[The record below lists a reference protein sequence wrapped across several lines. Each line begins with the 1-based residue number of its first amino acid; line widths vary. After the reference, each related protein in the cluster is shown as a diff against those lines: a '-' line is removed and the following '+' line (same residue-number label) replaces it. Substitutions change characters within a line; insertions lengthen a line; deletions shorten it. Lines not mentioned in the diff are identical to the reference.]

1 MGTNN
6 QSYICDT
13 GHCCGQSQCCSY
25 YYELWCKSLP
35 GGFLVSSRL
44 SSPPLLIGKLKAGQ
58 PCSYSLSGSVGEQT
72 LLGSGSN
79 PSVEEECFGALWTP

>member
-13 GHCCGQSQCCSY
+13 GHCCGQSQCCNY

-35 GGFLVSSRL
+35 PGGRWHPRVLL
-44 SSPPLLIGKLKAGQ
+44 LLTLLIGKRWAGHLF
-58 PCSYSLSGSVGEQT
+58 SLSLGQCCDWNL
-72 LLGSGSN
+72 LLGSGSES
-79 PSVEEECFGALWTP
+79 SVEEECSWA

>member
-13 GHCCGQSQCCSY
+13 GHCCGQSQCCNY

-35 GGFLVSSRL
+35 GGFLTPQGPSYHLCSLGNLRLVSPLHILLVAVLASRICFQVL
-44 SSPPLLIGKLKAGQ
+44 EAI
-58 PCSYSLSGSVGEQT
+58 T
-72 LLGSGSN
+72 L
-79 PSVEEECFGALWTP
+79 

>member
-13 GHCCGQSQCCSY
+13 GHCCGQSQCCNY

-35 GGFLVSSRL
+35 PG
-44 SSPPLLIGKLKAGQ
+44 
-58 PCSYSLSGSVGEQT
+58 GSVALQGAPGHVSAHWEMVDWAMFLT
-72 LLGSGSN
+72 LLEEVLQ
-79 PSVEEECFGALWTP
+79 VETVAGF

>member
-13 GHCCGQSQCCSY
+13 GHCCGQSQCCNY

-35 GGFLVSSRL
+35 SRGLRHPRVLLVTVSAHWEAVALAAFL
-44 SSPPLLIGKLKAGQ
+44 I
-58 PCSYSLSGSVGEQT
+58 
-72 LLGSGSN
+72 LLGEVLASRVSCWVLEAI
-79 PSVEEECFGALWTP
+79 PL